1 METLY
6 RWKRKKQWLTLR
18 SGGKEHGNKETEER
32 LHQQPDSLSLS
43 LSLGDNMAHL
53 SGAISGFQ
61 VIDCHSCPVL
71 GLVKANLGLSVV
83 SSFGA
88 QIKK

>member
-1 METLY
+1 MEM
-6 RWKRKKQWLTLR
+6 KRRKNACTNSLTA
-18 SGGKEHGNKETEER
+18 
-32 LHQQPDSLSLS
+32 SLSLS

-71 GLVKANLGLSVV
+71 GLVKANLGLSIV
-83 SSFGA
+83 SSFGT

>member
-1 METLY
+1 MEM
-6 RWKRKKQWLTLR
+6 KRRKNACTNSLTA
-18 SGGKEHGNKETEER
+18 
-32 LHQQPDSLSLS
+32 SLSLYPS

-83 SSFGA
+83 SSFGT

>member
-1 METLY
+1 MEI
-6 RWKRKKQWLTLR
+6 KRRKNACTNSLTA
-18 SGGKEHGNKETEER
+18 
-32 LHQQPDSLSLS
+32 SLSLS

-83 SSFGA
+83 SSFGT